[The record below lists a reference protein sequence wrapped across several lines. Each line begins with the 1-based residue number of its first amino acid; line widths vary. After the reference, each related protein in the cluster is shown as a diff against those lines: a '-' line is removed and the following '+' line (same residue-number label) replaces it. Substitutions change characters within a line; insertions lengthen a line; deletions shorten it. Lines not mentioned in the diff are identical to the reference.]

1 MTKLIRKKFEP
12 ITIIEPQKYD
22 VKIFNDPIEFT
33 EFYREHEDKF
43 KNVSTMALN
52 RMYKV
57 PGYRISIVKKGT
69 ENEEL
74 ILKTDYYSGKS
85 VKMSNS
91 DTTNSDSKLVEQIK
105 LLEESQAQIKDLSHI
120 LTQRIDNIERFLAQL
135 K

>member
-22 VKIFNDPIEFT
+22 VKIFNDTNEFT
-33 EFYREHEDKF
+33 EYYRSHEDQF
-43 KNVSTMALN
+43 KNISTMALN

-69 ENEEL
+69 EDEEL
-74 ILKTDYYSGKS
+74 ILKTDYYGKNN
-85 VKMSNS
+85 VKIANGPGNN
-91 DTTNSDSKLVEQIK
+91 DNEKLRDQIK

>member
-1 MTKLIRKKFEP
+1 MNKQIRKKFEP

-22 VKIFNDPIEFT
+22 VKIFNDTYEFT
-33 EFYREHEDKF
+33 QYYRENEDKF

-52 RMYKV
+52 RMFKI

-74 ILKTDYYSGKS
+74 ILKTDYYSGKND
-85 VKMSNS
+85 KMDCSQTDNS
-91 DTTNSDSKLVEQIK
+91 DNILEQ
-105 LLEESQAQIKDLSHI
+105 LNA
-120 LTQRIDNIERFLAQL
+120 LTYRIDNIEKFLAQL

>member
-22 VKIFNDPIEFT
+22 VKIFNDTSEFT
-33 EFYREHEDKF
+33 EYYRSHEDDF

-74 ILKTDYYSGKS
+74 ILKTDYYSGKN

-91 DTTNSDSKLVEQIK
+91 DTTNSDSKLVEQIN
-105 LLEESQAQIKDLSHI
+105 I
-120 LTQRIDNIERFLAQL
+120 LTQRIDNIERFLEQL

>member
-22 VKIFNDPIEFT
+22 VKIFNDTTEFT
-33 EFYREHEDKF
+33 EYYRSHEDKF
-43 KNVSTMALN
+43 KNISTMALN

-57 PGYRISIVKKGT
+57 PGYRISVVKKGT

-85 VKMSNS
+85 AKMDNVQTDNS
-91 DTTNSDSKLVEQIK
+91 YTTLVQ
-105 LLEESQAQIKDLSHI
+105 QMNI
-120 LTQRIDNIERFLAQL
+120 LTQRIENIERFLEQL

>member
-33 EFYREHEDKF
+33 EYYRSHEDKF

-57 PGYRISIVKKGT
+57 PGYRISVVKKGT

-85 VKMSNS
+85 VKMDNVQTDNS
-91 DTTNSDSKLVEQIK
+91 YTTLVQQMK

-120 LTQRIDNIERFLAQL
+120 LTQRIENIERFLEQL

>member
-12 ITIIEPQKYD
+12 ITIIEPQKFD

-33 EFYREHEDKF
+33 EFYRSHEDKF
-43 KNVSTMALN
+43 KNVSTMTLN

-57 PGYRISIVKKGT
+57 PGYRISVVKKGT

-85 VKMSNS
+85 VKMDNVQTDNS
-91 DTTNSDSKLVEQIK
+91 YTTLVQ
-105 LLEESQAQIKDLSHI
+105 QMNI
-120 LTQRIDNIERFLAQL
+120 LTQRIENIERFLEQL

>member
-22 VKIFNDPIEFT
+22 VKIFNDTNEFT
-33 EFYREHEDKF
+33 EYYRSHEDQF
-43 KNVSTMALN
+43 KNISTMALN

-69 ENEEL
+69 EDEEL
-74 ILKTDYYSGKS
+74 ILKTDYYGKNNVKIANGSG
-85 VKMSNS
+85 NN
-91 DTTNSDSKLVEQIK
+91 DNEKLRDQIN
-105 LLEESQAQIKDLSHI
+105 I
-120 LTQRIDNIERFLAQL
+120 LTQRIDNIERFLEQL

>member
-1 MTKLIRKKFEP
+1 MAKLIRKKFEP
-12 ITIIEPQKYD
+12 ITIIEPQKYE
-22 VKIFNDPIEFT
+22 VKIFNDTSEFT
-33 EFYREHEDKF
+33 EYYRSHEDDF

-74 ILKTDYYSGKS
+74 ILKTDYYSGKN
-85 VKMSNS
+85 VKMDHS
-91 DTTNSDSKLVEQIK
+91 DTTNSDSKLVEQIN
-105 LLEESQAQIKDLSHI
+105 I

>member
-22 VKIFNDPIEFT
+22 VKIFNDTTEFT
-33 EFYREHEDKF
+33 EYYRSHEDKF
-43 KNVSTMALN
+43 KNISTMALN

-57 PGYRISIVKKGT
+57 PGYRISVVKKGT

-85 VKMSNS
+85 VKTAERLRPSVEMDNVQIDNS
-91 DTTNSDSKLVEQIK
+91 YGTLVQ
-105 LLEESQAQIKDLSHI
+105 QMNI
-120 LTQRIDNIERFLAQL
+120 LTQRIENIERFLEQL